1 MARGFPEI
9 VNGAGISQILLDAV
23 MEDSYN
29 PHQREAVTED
39 RKPARRTVARFG
51 VFEFDTETGELRREG
66 LPVRLAPQPAQ
77 VLALLLE
84 HPGDLVTREQIYRE
98 VWGSGTFVDFE
109 QGVTHCIKQ
118 IRTALGDDADSP
130 RYVQTVHRRGYR
142 FIAPVEDVIPE
153 REPVAM
159 PPPTPPPRWKWRWGA
174 LAAAALA
181 LAALVLVWDWVRQAL
196 RGPPP
201 RIESIAVLPLVNLSG
216 EASQEYFAD
225 GMTEEL
231 ITELGKVPGLRVISR
246 TSVMRYKG
254 TTKPVPQIGREL
266 NVDAIIEGT
275 VTQSAGRVR
284 LTANLLHAA
293 TDRHLW
299 AQTFDRELGDMLEL
313 RREMACIV
321 ARQVRAALPAEDAT
335 QRAAARP
342 LNPEAYDLY
351 LKGQYHYYKWSVPEF
366 QKAVSYFERAIAVDP
381 NFVEAYLG
389 LAKTYGWQWIMGVL
403 PPNEAYPKFTAA
415 MQKAL
420 SIDGSVPEAHYVKAA
435 AAYYFYWNWAEAEKE
450 FRLALQKNPNLE
462 EARFEYAWFLAAMG
476 RHAEAVPEAQ
486 RAVEVDP
493 FSVSANLA
501 LGSVYQMAGRP
512 DEALRQIEKT
522 IEIDPNDPRCYMFLR
537 EVYKSLG
544 LRDEEVKAYARVLEL
559 SGQSDETVES
569 MRKAYREEGYA
580 GYLRWS
586 LRRARHPY
594 DMAALQAQLGMKDEA
609 FANLEKA
616 YQEHWWAMVR
626 LKSCVEWVPLHG
638 DPRYEALLRR
648 MNFPP

>member
-1 MARGFPEI
+1 M
-9 VNGAGISQILLDAV
+9 
-23 MEDSYN
+23 
-29 PHQREAVTED
+29 
-39 RKPARRTVARFG
+39 
-51 VFEFDTETGELRREG
+51 
-66 LPVRLAPQPAQ
+66 
-77 VLALLLE
+77 LALLLE
-84 HPGDLVTREQIYRE
+84 HAGDLVTREQIYHD

-109 QGVTHCIKQ
+109 QGITHCIKQ
-118 IRTALGDDADSP
+118 IRSVLGDDADSP
-130 RYVQTVHRRGYR
+130 RYIQTVHRRGYR
-142 FIAPVEDVIPE
+142 FIAPVEELGGPRQLAE
-153 REPVAM
+153 M
-159 PPPTPPPRWKWRWGA
+159 PPRPAPPRRKRWWVWP
-174 LAAAALA
+174 AAALA
-181 LAALVLVWDWVRQAL
+181 LGGFVLAWYWTRPAL

-201 RIESIAVLPLVNLSG
+201 RIASIAVLPLVNLSG
-216 EASQEYFAD
+216 DAGQEYFAD

-254 TTKPVPQIGREL
+254 TSKPVPQIGREL
-266 NVDAIIEGT
+266 NVDALIEGT

-284 LTANLLHAA
+284 ITANLLHAA

-299 AQTFDRELGDMLEL
+299 AQSFDRELGDMLEL
-313 RREMACIV
+313 RREMARLV
-321 ARQVRAALPAEDAT
+321 ARQIRTALPAEDSSP
-335 QRAAARP
+335 RAAARP

-366 QKAVSYFERAIAVDP
+366 EKAVNYFERAIAVDP

-403 PPNEAYPKFTAA
+403 PPREAYPKFTAA

-420 SIDGSVPEAHYVKAA
+420 AIDSNVPEAHYVKAA
-435 AAYYFYWNWAEAEKE
+435 AAYYFYWNWPEAERE
-450 FRLALQKNPNLE
+450 FRLALQLNPNLE

-476 RHAEAVPEAQ
+476 RYAEAVPEAE

-501 LGSVYQMAGRP
+501 LGSVYQMAGRL

-522 IEIDPNDPRCYMFLR
+522 IEIEPNDPRCYAFLR
-537 EVYKSLG
+537 EAYQSLG
-544 LRDEEVKAYARVLEL
+544 LQDEEVKAYARKLEL
-559 SGQSDETVES
+559 SGVPAETVES
-569 MRKAYREEGYA
+569 MRKAYREGGYPA
-580 GYLRWS
+580 YLRWC

-594 DMAALQAQLGMKDEA
+594 DMAALQARLGMKDEA

>member
-1 MARGFPEI
+1 M
-9 VNGAGISQILLDAV
+9 
-23 MEDSYN
+23 
-29 PHQREAVTED
+29 
-39 RKPARRTVARFG
+39 
-51 VFEFDTETGELRREG
+51 
-66 LPVRLAPQPAQ
+66 
-77 VLALLLE
+77 LALLLE
-84 HPGDLVTREQIYRE
+84 HPGDLVTREQIYHE

-109 QGVTHCIKQ
+109 QGITHCIKQ
-118 IRTALGDDADSP
+118 IRAVLGDDADSP
-130 RYVQTVHRRGYR
+130 RYIQTVHRRGYR
-142 FIAPVEDVIPE
+142 FIAPVEELGGP
-153 REPVAM
+153 RRLAGM
-159 PPPTPPPRWKWRWGA
+159 PPRPAPPRRKRWWVW
-174 LAAAALA
+174 LAAAMALA
-181 LAALVLVWDWVRQAL
+181 GFVLVGYRARQAL

-201 RIESIAVLPLVNLSG
+201 RIASIAVLPLVNLSG
-216 EASQEYFAD
+216 DAGQEYFAD

-254 TTKPVPQIGREL
+254 TSKPVPQIGREL
-266 NVDAIIEGT
+266 NVDALIEGT

-284 LTANLLHAA
+284 ITANLLHAA

-299 AQTFDRELGDMLEL
+299 EQSFGRELGDMLEL
-313 RREMACIV
+313 RREMARLV
-321 ARQVRAALPAEDAT
+321 ARQIRTALPAEDST

-351 LKGQYHYYKWSVPEF
+351 LKGQYHYYRWSVPEF
-366 QKAVSYFERAIAVDP
+366 EKAVNYFERAIAVDP
-381 NFVEAYLG
+381 NFAEAYLG

-403 PPNEAYPKFTAA
+403 PLREAYPKFTAA

-420 SIDGSVPEAHYVKAA
+420 AIDGNVPEAHYVKAA

-450 FRLALQKNPNLE
+450 FRLALQLNPNLE

-476 RHAEAVPEAQ
+476 RHAEAVPEAE

-501 LGSVYQMAGRP
+501 LGSVYQMAGRL

-522 IEIDPNDPRCYMFLR
+522 IEIEPNDPRCYAFLR
-537 EVYKSLG
+537 EVYHSLG
-544 LRDEEVKAYARVLEL
+544 LQDEEVKAYARKLEL
-559 SGQSDETVES
+559 SGVPAETVES
-569 MRKAYREEGYA
+569 MRKAYREGGYPA
-580 GYLRWS
+580 YLRWG

-594 DMAALQAQLGMKDEA
+594 GMAALQARLGMKDEA

-626 LKSCVEWVPLHG
+626 LKSCVEWVPLQG
-638 DPRYEALLRR
+638 DPRYEEMLRR
-648 MNFPP
+648 MNFPR